1 VCELRSGEAA
11 WEVKEIRCPDC
22 RKRLF
27 DLEQTE
33 DARFKLVIVC
43 RCRKRFRVEL
53 PNPSDDNLPLLVR
66 A

>member
-1 VCELRSGEAA
+1 
-11 WEVKEIRCPDC
+11 VKEIRCPDC

-27 DLEQTE
+27 DLDQTE